1 MDAVDKSLESRMYRF
16 SFSFPIAIFTF
27 TRFIFGI
34 SAEMEK
40 NLKLIEANRPA
51 VRPLLQSLA
60 VVTDGGKELEKN
72 KNSSLL
78 GNSESDKLS

>member
-34 SAEMEK
+34 SAEMEN
-40 NLKLIEANRPA
+40 NLKLIEASRPA